1 MSPEPQSRLDEGTPE
16 RLRRQGGDKLIR
28 VLTHSFLNRT
38 PERLAESRQ
47 SLESGDI
54 EAVYIMM
61 HNLKSSARLIGALHM
76 GSLCRQAEKLAQEK
90 NATALK
96 TTFEELSAEFEAV
109 RPWIEEMQ
117 KEVG

>member
-1 MSPEPQSRLDEGTPE
+1 
-16 RLRRQGGDKLIR
+16 
-28 VLTHSFLNRT
+28 
-38 PERLAESRQ
+38 
-47 SLESGDI
+47 
-54 EAVYIMM
+54 
-61 HNLKSSARLIGALHM
+61 M